1 MLTNKGTAILTIG
14 NAYAQLKDA
23 GRQIDAEHRLIKE
36 QRLKDIGVEFD
47 RLVLRAKQEGAS
59 ISAICE
65 AMGTK
70 NRHRVY
76 ESLQRAEE
84 FSPALKDFDPM
95 GDRYTLNDDNT
106 VTVTLTTDEVLWE
119 QDNYMDVKN
128 RNVPH
133 NGTFEKHPVG
143 GWRYKKQDGDPTFQI
158 EGHVNPLTYWS
169 RRAENIREL
178 TEWAEGKGL

>member
-1 MLTNKGTAILTIG
+1 VTTTKGTAILTIG

-23 GRQIDAEHRLIKE
+23 GRQIDAEHKLVKE

-84 FSPALKDFDPM
+84 FSPALKDFDPLA
-95 GDRYTLNDDNT
+95 DRYALNPDNT
-106 VTVTLTTDEVLWE
+106 VTVTLTTEEVLWE

-128 RNVPH
+128 KNVPH
-133 NGTFEKHPVG
+133 SGVFEKHFTG
-143 GWRYKKQDGDPTFQI
+143 RWFYKKQDNEPTFQN
-158 EGHVNPLTYWS
+158 EGYVNPLTYWS
-169 RRAENIREL
+169 RRAENIGEL
-178 TEWAEGKGL
+178 TAWAEGRGL

>member
-1 MLTNKGTAILTIG
+1 VTATKGTAILTIG

-70 NRHRVY
+70 NRHRVH
-76 ESLQRAEE
+76 ESIKRAEGQE
-84 FSPALKDFDPM
+84 
-95 GDRYTLNDDNT
+95 
-106 VTVTLTTDEVLWE
+106 
-119 QDNYMDVKN
+119 
-128 RNVPH
+128 
-133 NGTFEKHPVG
+133 
-143 GWRYKKQDGDPTFQI
+143 
-158 EGHVNPLTYWS
+158 
-169 RRAENIREL
+169 
-178 TEWAEGKGL
+178 